1 MPTKRGILA
10 YMIISWHTFAPQTPM
25 DQQRLNP
32 FEIELKFR
40 VDDPAIFRALSRPMT
55 LGAFRLQPVGD
66 GEHQH
71 NTYYDTPDFR
81 LRAQR
86 YGLRVRTIGHT
97 RIATLKGETQSH
109 DGLHQR
115 PEWEAPVESDDPQR
129 WPPGDVRDR
138 ALALAGGAPLR
149 PVLTIETLRRL
160 VRVWRDAHCV
170 AEMALD
176 EGVIYAG
183 GREQMFY
190 ELEIEALPEGTRDDL
205 HTLGALL
212 QQAFPLQPDNLSK
225 LARGLALLD
234 EATSDAE
241 EAQKRSQ
248 GSTVMSV
255 ATERLLVRPLALTL
269 LDRTAST
276 SALLPVHRRLLGLA
290 AACYDAALAA
300 SVEAPERAARDMLLS
315 ARIDG
320 LDADQQALAAALP
333 GMVRAKTRPRRDP
346 AFIRLSD
353 SDQKAALRLGAVL
366 RLAAAL
372 AEQGAST
379 LTVTHTNGSIALTL
393 APGNSEM
400 LEQISA
406 RSDLWRD
413 HIGPITF
420 AIAEHDTLLPLPVEP
435 LDPAYAALKL
445 TDGLQGSEPLAEGAR
460 RVLRRTF
467 ERLLTHIDAVE
478 KDDDPEDV
486 HDARVVTRR
495 LRASLQVVEGIFD
508 SDLLRELRRGLRR
521 VARSLGVVRDYDVF
535 LEAVCAFRD
544 QLPDDRRSIM
554 EPLIIAIESAR
565 APARAR
571 LIADL
576 ESKRFERFLHQFA
589 VFLTTPGAGVVDQ
602 SETGAPT
609 RVRDFAGSAI
619 WRRYEQWRAFDAVL
633 DGAPDEMRHKAR
645 IAGKRLRYTL
655 EFFADALGP
664 GVDQALGPLME
675 LQELL
680 GNLQDAVVAREHIRA
695 LGMTDDPGAQAYLAA
710 LDVEHERL
718 LTSFSRLW
726 AKVDSVTYR
735 RRLFELIIRM

>member
-1 MPTKRGILA
+1 MNESLA
-10 YMIISWHTFAPQTPM
+10 YVCIALTM
-25 DQQRLNP
+25 DQQRTNP
-32 FEIELKFR
+32 IEIELKFR
-40 VDDPAIFRALSRPMT
+40 VDDPSIFRALARPIT
-55 LGAFRLQPVGD
+55 LGDFQLNPVGD

-86 YGLRVRTIGHT
+86 YGLRVRTVGHH
-97 RIATLKGETQSH
+97 RIATLKGETQSR

-115 PEWEAPVESDDPQR
+115 PEWEMPVESDDPSR

-138 ALALAGGAPLR
+138 ALALAGGAPLQ
-149 PVLTIETLRRL
+149 PVLAIETLRRL
-160 VRVWRDAHCV
+160 VRVWRGARCV

-190 ELEIEALPEGTRDDL
+190 ELEIELLPEGARDDL
-205 HTLGALL
+205 DLLGTLLR
-212 QQAFPLQPDNLSK
+212 QQFPLSPDNLSK

-241 EAQKRSQ
+241 DAAKRLK
-248 GSTVMSV
+248 GNAVMSM
-255 ATERLLVRPLALTL
+255 ATERFLVRPLTLAL
-269 LDRTAST
+269 LDHVST
-276 SALLPVHRRLLGLA
+276 IGALLGMHRRLLGLA
-290 AACYDAALAA
+290 AACYDAALSAG
-300 SVEAPERAARDMLLS
+300 VEAPERAARDMLLS
-315 ARIDG
+315 ARIDD

-333 GMVRAKTRPRRDP
+333 GMVRARVRPRRDP

-353 SDQKAALRLGAVL
+353 SDQKAALRLGAIL

-372 AEQGAST
+372 AEQGIGT
-379 LTVTHTNGSIALTL
+379 LAVAHTNGSVALTL
-393 APGNSEM
+393 AAGNDDM
-400 LEQISA
+400 LERIHA
-406 RSDLWRD
+406 GSDLW
-413 HIGPITF
+413 HEYIGPITF
-420 AIAEHDTLLPLPVEP
+420 SFVERNMLPLLPVEP
-435 LDPAYAALKL
+435 LDPAYTALKL
-445 TDGLQGSEPLAEGAR
+445 TDGLQGGEPLAEGAR
-460 RVLRRTF
+460 RMLRRTF
-467 ERLLTHIDAVE
+467 ERLLARIDAVE
-478 KDDDPEDV
+478 KDEDPEDV
-486 HDARVVTRR
+486 HDARVATRR

-508 SDLLRELRRGLRR
+508 AGLLRELRRGLRR

-535 LEAVCAFRD
+535 LEAVRAFRD
-544 QLPDDRRSIM
+544 RLPEERRSIM
-554 EPLIIAIESAR
+554 EPLLTAIESAR

-576 ESKRFERFLHQFA
+576 KSKRFERFLYQFA
-589 VFLTTPGAGVVDQ
+589 VFLTTPGVGVVDQ
-602 SETGAPT
+602 TETGVPT

-633 DGAPDEMRHKAR
+633 DGAPDEVRHTAR

-664 GVDQALGPLME
+664 GVDQALRPLMD

-680 GNLQDAVVAREHIRA
+680 GNLQDAVVAREYIRE
-695 LGMTDDPGAQAYLAA
+695 LKLTDDPGAQEYLAA
-710 LDVEHERL
+710 LDVEHDRL

-726 AKVDSVTYR
+726 AKVDSATYR

>member
-1 MPTKRGILA
+1 
-10 YMIISWHTFAPQTPM
+10 M
-25 DQQRLNP
+25 DQQRTNP
-32 FEIELKFR
+32 IEIELKFR
-40 VDDPAIFRALSRPMT
+40 VDDPAIFRALSRPT
-55 LGAFRLQPVGD
+55 TIGDFRLQPVGD

-86 YGLRVRTIGHT
+86 YGLRVRTVGHS

-115 PEWEAPVESDDPQR
+115 PEWEMPVESDDPQR
-129 WPPGDVRDR
+129 WSPGDVRDR
-138 ALALAGGAPLR
+138 AFALAGDAPLR
-149 PVLTIETLRRL
+149 PVLTIETLRRP
-160 VRVWRDAHCV
+160 VRVWRGSRCI

-190 ELEIEALPEGTRDDL
+190 ELEIELLPEGTRDDL
-205 HTLGALL
+205 DAFGAAL
-212 QQAFPLQPDNLSK
+212 QQTFPLQPDNLSK

-234 EATSDAE
+234 EAMADAE
-241 EAQKRSQ
+241 DAAQRVK
-248 GSTVMSV
+248 GSVTMPV
-255 ATERLLVRPLALTL
+255 ATERVLIRPLALTL
-269 LDRTAST
+269 LDRAAST
-276 SALLPVHRRLLGLA
+276 GALLPVHRRLLGLA

-300 SVEAPERAARDMLLS
+300 GVDAPERAARDMLLS
-315 ARIDG
+315 ARIDD

-333 GMVRAKTRPRRDP
+333 GMARARVRPRRDP

-353 SDQKAALRLGAVL
+353 GDQKAALRLGAIL

-372 AEQGAST
+372 AEQGIRT
-379 LTVTHTNGSIALTL
+379 LAVAHTNGSVALTL
-393 APGNSEM
+393 SPGNDEW
-400 LEQISA
+400 LEQIDA

-420 AIAEHDTLLPLPVEP
+420 AFVEHDTLLPPPVEP
-435 LDPAYAALKL
+435 LDPAFTALKL
-445 TDGLQGSEPLAEGAR
+445 TDGLQGGEPLAEGAR
-460 RVLRRTF
+460 RMLRRTF
-467 ERLLTHIDAVE
+467 ERLLARIDAVA
-478 KDDDPEDV
+478 KDEDPADV
-486 HDARVVTRR
+486 HDARVATRR

-508 SDLLRELRRGLRR
+508 PDLVRELRRGLRR
-521 VARSLGVVRDYDVF
+521 VARSLGAVRDYDVF
-535 LEAVCAFRD
+535 LESVRAFRD
-544 QLPDDRRSIM
+544 QLPEERRSIM
-554 EPLIIAIESAR
+554 APLVTAIESAR

-576 ESKRFERFLHQFA
+576 GSKRFERFLHQFA

-633 DGAPDEMRHKAR
+633 DGAPDEVRHMAR

-680 GNLQDAVVAREHIRA
+680 GNLQDAAVAREHIRA
-695 LGMTDDPGAQAYLAA
+695 LGMTDDPGAQEYLAA
-710 LDVEHERL
+710 LDATHDRL
-718 LTSFSRLW
+718 LTGFARLW
-726 AKVDSVTYR
+726 AKVDSATYR

>member
-1 MPTKRGILA
+1 
-10 YMIISWHTFAPQTPM
+10 M
-25 DQQRLNP
+25 DQQRIDP
-32 FEIELKFR
+32 VEIELKFR
-40 VDDPAIFRALSRPMT
+40 VDDPAIFRALARPIT
-55 LGAFRLQPVGD
+55 LGDFQLKPAGD

-86 YGLRVRTIGHT
+86 YGLRVRTVGRT
-97 RIATLKGETQSH
+97 RIATLKGETRSR

-115 PEWEAPVESDDPQR
+115 PEWEMTVESDDPQH

-138 ALALAGGAPLR
+138 AFALAGGAPLQ
-149 PVLTIETLRRL
+149 PVLTIETLRRP
-160 VRVWRDAHCV
+160 VRVWRGSRQV
-170 AEMALD
+170 AEIALD

-190 ELEIEALPEGTRDDL
+190 ELEVELLPEGVRDDL
-205 HTLGALL
+205 DALGALL
-212 QQAFPLQPDNLSK
+212 QQEFPLQPDNLSK

-234 EATSDAE
+234 EAVLHSGLE
-241 EAQKRSQ
+241 EAINQQRE
-248 GSTVMSV
+248 STAMIV
-255 ATERLLVRPLALTL
+255 ATERLNVRPLALTL
-269 LDRTAST
+269 LDRAAPTGAF
-276 SALLPVHRRLLGLA
+276 LPVHRRLLGLA

-300 SVEAPERAARDMLLS
+300 GVEAPERAARDMLLS
-315 ARIDG
+315 TRIDD

-333 GMVRAKTRPRRDP
+333 GMARAKARPRRDP
-346 AFIRLSD
+346 AFIRLRD
-353 SDQKAALRLGAVL
+353 GEQKAALRLGAIL

-372 AEQGAST
+372 AEQGIGRLA
-379 LTVTHTNGSIALTL
+379 VVHANGSVALTL
-393 APGNSEM
+393 ASGNDDV
-400 LEQISA
+400 LERINA

-413 HIGPITF
+413 HLGPITC
-420 AIAEHDTLLPLPVEP
+420 AVVEHDALLPLPVEP
-435 LDPAYAALKL
+435 LDPAFTMLKL
-445 TDGLQGSEPLAEGAR
+445 ADGLQGGEPLAEGAR
-460 RVLRRTF
+460 RMLRRTF
-467 ERLLTHIDAVE
+467 DRLLARIDAIE
-478 KDDDPEDV
+478 KDEDAEDV
-486 HDARVVTRR
+486 HDARVATRR

-508 SDLLRELRRGLRR
+508 ADLLRELRRGLRR

-535 LEAVCAFRD
+535 LESVRVFRD
-544 QLPDDRRSIM
+544 QLPEDRRSIM
-554 EPLIIAIESAR
+554 EPLVTAVESAR

-576 ESKRFERFLHQFA
+576 ESKRFERFLCQFA
-589 VFLTTPGAGVVDQ
+589 TFLTTPGAGVVDQ
-602 SETGAPT
+602 NETGAPT

-633 DGAPDEMRHKAR
+633 DGAPDEVRHMAR

-664 GVDQALGPLME
+664 GVDQALGPLMD

-695 LGMTDDPGAQAYLAA
+695 LRLTDDLGAQEYLAA
-710 LDVEHERL
+710 LDAAHDRL
-718 LTSFSRLW
+718 LTGFSRVW
-726 AKVDSVTYR
+726 AKVDSATYR

>member
-1 MPTKRGILA
+1 
-10 YMIISWHTFAPQTPM
+10 M
-25 DQQRLNP
+25 DQQRINP
-32 FEIELKFR
+32 LEIELKFR
-40 VDDPAIFRALSRPMT
+40 VADPAVFRALSRPT
-55 LGAFRLQPVGD
+55 TIGDFRLQPAGD

-71 NTYYDTPDFR
+71 NAYYDTPDFR
-81 LRAQR
+81 LRARR
-86 YGLRVRTIGHT
+86 YGLRVRTVGHT

-109 DGLHQR
+109 EGLHQR
-115 PEWEAPVESDDPQR
+115 PEWEMPVESDDPQR

-138 ALALAGGAPLR
+138 AFALAGGAPLR
-149 PVLTIETLRRL
+149 PVLTIETLRHP
-160 VRVWRDAHCV
+160 VRVWRGPRCV

-190 ELEIEALPEGTRDDL
+190 ELEIELLPEGTRDDL
-205 HTLGALL
+205 DALGALL
-212 QQAFPLQPDNLSK
+212 QQTFPLQPDNLSK
-225 LARGLALLD
+225 LAHGLALLD
-234 EATSDAE
+234 EAMSDAE
-241 EAQKRSQ
+241 EAAKRVKESAA
-248 GSTVMSV
+248 MSV

-269 LDRTAST
+269 LDRAAST
-276 SALLPVHRRLLGLA
+276 GAILPVHRRLLGLA

-300 SVEAPERAARDMLLS
+300 GVDAPERAARDMLIS
-315 ARIDG
+315 ARIDD

-333 GMVRAKTRPRRDP
+333 GMARAKARPRRDP

-353 SDQKAALRLGAVL
+353 GDQKAALRLGAIL

-372 AEQGAST
+372 AEQGIST
-379 LTVTHTNGSIALTL
+379 LAVAHTNGSVALTL
-393 APGNSEM
+393 APGNDDL
-400 LEQISA
+400 LEQINA

-420 AIAEHDTLLPLPVEP
+420 AFVEHDALLPLPVEP
-435 LDPAYAALKL
+435 IDPAFTALKL
-445 TDGLQGSEPLAEGAR
+445 TDGLQGGEPLAEGAR
-460 RVLRRTF
+460 RMLRRTF
-467 ERLLTHIDAVE
+467 ERLLARIDAVE
-478 KDDDPEDV
+478 KDEDPEDV
-486 HDARVVTRR
+486 HDARVATRR

-508 SDLLRELRRGLRR
+508 PDLVRGLRRGLRR
-521 VARSLGVVRDYDVF
+521 AARSLGAVRDYDVF
-535 LEAVCAFRD
+535 LESVRTFRD
-544 QLPDDRRSIM
+544 QLPEERRSIM
-554 EPLIIAIESAR
+554 EPLITAIESAR

-576 ESKRFERFLHQFA
+576 ESKRFERFLHQFST
-589 VFLTTPGAGVVDQ
+589 FLTTPGAGVVDQ

-633 DGAPDEMRHKAR
+633 DGAPDEVRHMAR

-680 GNLQDAVVAREHIRA
+680 GNLQDAAVAREHIQA
-695 LGMTDDPGAQAYLAA
+695 LGLTNDPGAQEYIAA
-710 LDVEHERL
+710 LDAAHDRL
-718 LTSFSRLW
+718 LTGFSRLW
-726 AKVDSVTYR
+726 AKVDSATYR

>member
-1 MPTKRGILA
+1 
-10 YMIISWHTFAPQTPM
+10 M
-25 DQQRLNP
+25 DQQRTNP
-32 FEIELKFR
+32 IEIELKFR
-40 VDDPAIFRALSRPMT
+40 VDDPAIFRALSRPT
-55 LGAFRLQPVGD
+55 TIGDFRLQPVGD

-86 YGLRVRTIGHT
+86 YGLRVRTVGHS

-115 PEWEAPVESDDPQR
+115 PEWEMPVESDDPQR
-129 WPPGDVRDR
+129 WSPGDVRDR
-138 ALALAGGAPLR
+138 AFALAGDAPLR
-149 PVLTIETLRRL
+149 PVLTIETLRRP
-160 VRVWRDAHCV
+160 VRVWRGSRCI

-190 ELEIEALPEGTRDDL
+190 ELEIELLPEGTRDDL
-205 HTLGALL
+205 DAFGAAL
-212 QQAFPLQPDNLSK
+212 QQTFPLQPDNLSK

-234 EATSDAE
+234 EAMADAE
-241 EAQKRSQ
+241 DAAQRVK
-248 GSTVMSV
+248 GSVTMSV
-255 ATERLLVRPLALTL
+255 ATERVLIRPLALTL
-269 LDRTAST
+269 LDRAAST
-276 SALLPVHRRLLGLA
+276 GALLPVHRRLLGLA

-300 SVEAPERAARDMLLS
+300 GVDAPERAARDMLLS
-315 ARIDG
+315 ARIDD

-333 GMVRAKTRPRRDP
+333 GMARARVRPRRDP

-353 SDQKAALRLGAVL
+353 GDQKAALRLGAIL

-372 AEQGAST
+372 AEQGIRT
-379 LTVTHTNGSIALTL
+379 LAVAHTNGSVALTL
-393 APGNSEM
+393 SPGNDEL
-400 LEQISA
+400 LEQIDA

-420 AIAEHDTLLPLPVEP
+420 AFVEHDALLPPPIEP
-435 LDPAYAALKL
+435 LDPAFTALKL
-445 TDGLQGSEPLAEGAR
+445 TDGLQGGEPLAEGAR
-460 RVLRRTF
+460 RMLRRTF
-467 ERLLTHIDAVE
+467 ERLLARIDAVV
-478 KDDDPEDV
+478 KDEDPADV
-486 HDARVVTRR
+486 HDARVATRR

-508 SDLLRELRRGLRR
+508 PDLVRELRRGLRR
-521 VARSLGVVRDYDVF
+521 VARSLGAVRDYDVF
-535 LEAVCAFRD
+535 LESVRAFRD
-544 QLPDDRRSIM
+544 QLPEERRSIM
-554 EPLIIAIESAR
+554 EPLVTAIESAR

-633 DGAPDEMRHKAR
+633 DGAPDEVRHMAR

-680 GNLQDAVVAREHIRA
+680 GNLQDAAVAREHIRA
-695 LGMTDDPGAQAYLAA
+695 LGMTDDPGAQEYLAA
-710 LDVEHERL
+710 LDATHDRL
-718 LTSFSRLW
+718 LTGFSRLW
-726 AKVDSVTYR
+726 AKVDSATYR

>member
-1 MPTKRGILA
+1 
-10 YMIISWHTFAPQTPM
+10 M
-25 DQQRLNP
+25 DQQRIDPL
-32 FEIELKFR
+32 EIELKFR
-40 VDDPAIFRALSRPMT
+40 VDDPSIFRALARPMT
-55 LGAFRLQPVGD
+55 LGDFQLKPVGD

-71 NTYYDTPDFR
+71 NAYYDTPDFR

-86 YGLRVRTIGHT
+86 YGLRVRTVGHN
-97 RIATLKGETQSH
+97 RIATLKGETQSR

-115 PEWEAPVESDDPQR
+115 PEWEMPVESDDPQR
-129 WPPGDVRDR
+129 WAPGEVRDR

-149 PVLTIETLRRL
+149 PVLTIETLRRP
-160 VRVWRDAHCV
+160 VRVWRGARCV

-183 GREQMFY
+183 GREQMFH
-190 ELEIEALPEGTRDDL
+190 ELEIELLPEGVHDDL
-205 HTLGALL
+205 DALGALL
-212 QQAFPLQPDNLSK
+212 QQKFPLQPDNLSK

-234 EATSDAE
+234 EATSDMG
-241 EAQKRSQ
+241 EAVNQ
-248 GSTVMSV
+248 GTESGAMSV
-255 ATERLLVRPLALTL
+255 ATEPLIVRPVALTL
-269 LDRTAST
+269 LDRAAS
-276 SALLPVHRRLLGLA
+276 AGGFLPVHRRLLGLA

-300 SVEAPERAARDMLLS
+300 GVESPERAARDMLLS
-315 ARIDG
+315 ARIDD

-333 GMVRAKTRPRRDP
+333 GMARAKARPRRDP

-353 SDQKAALRLGAVL
+353 GDQKAALRLGAIL

-372 AEQGAST
+372 AEQGIGT
-379 LTVTHTNGSIALTL
+379 LAVAHANGSIALTL
-393 APGNSEM
+393 APGNDAM
-400 LEQISA
+400 LEQINA
-406 RSDLWRD
+406 RGDLWRD
-413 HIGPITF
+413 YIGPITF
-420 AIAEHDTLLPLPVEP
+420 AVAPRDTLLPLPVEP

-445 TDGLQGSEPLAEGAR
+445 TDGLQGGEPLAEGAR
-460 RVLRRTF
+460 RMLRRTF
-467 ERLLTHIDAVE
+467 ERLLARIDAVE
-478 KDDDPEDV
+478 KDEDPEDV
-486 HDARVVTRR
+486 HDARVATRR

-508 SDLLRELRRGLRR
+508 TGLVRELRRGLRR

-535 LEAVCAFRD
+535 LESVRTFRD
-544 QLPDDRRSIM
+544 RLPEERRSIM
-554 EPLIIAIESAR
+554 EPLIAAIEAAR
-565 APARAR
+565 APARER

-576 ESKRFERFLHQFA
+576 ESKRFGRFLHQFA

-602 SETGAPT
+602 SETGAPP

-633 DGAPDEMRHKAR
+633 DGAPDEVRHMAR

-664 GVDQALGPLME
+664 GVDQALGPLMD

-695 LGMTDDPGAQAYLAA
+695 LGLGDDAGAQEYLAA
-710 LDVEHERL
+710 LDAEHDRL
-718 LTSFSRLW
+718 LTGFSRLW
-726 AKVDSVTYR
+726 AKVDSATYR